1 MLSAHK
7 PAFYQKTTT
16 WRRRVLQNQGYLN
29 LKKCL
34 GSFISDLLFKPKR
47 WLKEKTQFN
56 TLPAA
61 RKQTAETLCVYYT
74 CSVSPLHYWHVLAP
88 NCSSCHPMSGTPL
101 SAACL
106 SPLLCSAFPV
116 PGTNAMRCYNYEEQ
130 EGSVVWA
137 RLSAVAPWFCW
148 RRSADSLGSS
158 CCVGQKQGP
167 IPQQYFCLLPSYL
180 QQRQQA
186 WFSASVLPFL
196 PLSCGRSSLSL
207 APCPPAN
214 NFQLLELLRAWRWL
228 CPNSLWQKV
237 GEILMLGI
245 RSHMLSSGSAQQR
258 YGPVY
263 LLSS

>member
-1 MLSAHK
+1 
-7 PAFYQKTTT
+7 
-16 WRRRVLQNQGYLN
+16 
-29 LKKCL
+29 
-34 GSFISDLLFKPKR
+34 
-47 WLKEKTQFN
+47 
-56 TLPAA
+56 
-61 RKQTAETLCVYYT
+61 
-74 CSVSPLHYWHVLAP
+74 
-88 NCSSCHPMSGTPL
+88 MSGTPL

-116 PGTNAMRCYNYEEQ
+116 PGTNAMRCYDYEEQ

-207 APCPPAN
+207 APCPPSN

-237 GEILMLGI
+237 GGSWCWGFAATCCPQAVHSKGMALSIFWVLREKSDASAKLGCRA
-245 RSHMLSSGSAQQR
+245 RSCIPHMQMGLLVTARSVRLQCSAQ
-258 YGPVY
+258 
-263 LLSS
+263 LSPQGFH